1 MYLTWPRRPA
11 GAWIQLF
18 AGLFGFGLAVPL
30 MIHSGLGLGP
40 WDAFHVGVHKLTGVT
55 VGTAIIVVGFLIVL
69 GSLKLG
75 IRPGPGTVANMVLVG
90 IFIDLV
96 LPRVPDAP
104 GWQTG
109 LLYYLTGIALI
120 GISTGMYMG
129 ARLGNGPRDGLML
142 GLSLRHGWPVRRVR
156 TAIEISVLAGGW
168 AMGGAIGVGTV
179 LFAIASGP
187 ATQLGLQLFGV
198 IPAPVP
204 VRAPVDDPE
213 PLSQRPG

>member
-1 MYLTWPRRPA
+1 MLLTWPRRPA

-18 AGLFGFGLAVPL
+18 AGLSGFGLAIPL
-30 MIHSGLGLGP
+30 MIRSGLGLGP
-40 WDAFHVGVHKLTGVT
+40 WDAFHVGIHMLTGVT
-55 VGTAIIVVGFLIVL
+55 VGTAIIGIGFLIVL

-96 LPRVPDAP
+96 LPHVPDAS

-109 LLYYLTGIALI
+109 LLYYVTGIALM
-120 GISTGMYMG
+120 GLSTGMYMG

-156 TAIEISVLAGGW
+156 TAIEVTALTAGW

-198 IPAPVP
+198 IPARVP
-204 VRAPVDDPE
+204 ARAPLDEPE
-213 PLSQRPG
+213 PLGQKRG